1 MPPSLWLKLLLLQ
14 ASKCYLGVCVCLYKT
29 PAGQCPKQPFIPIH
43 DSGGVFSPCAQVTV
57 GCVSLRKKQQQTL
70 RQIRASVAHLSP
82 LPLVMLTSF
91 SMPPV
96 SARAFAFS
104 MFLLVTSCRVQQMAA
119 TVSSDSRVVF
129 PPGRRLTRSLIAY
142 FPKSEEGR
150 WDVQEIHCD
159 TLTVQHVCRQMLMHG
174 EGRGVPLIQV
184 WFSPPLCYI
193 M

>member
-1 MPPSLWLKLLLLQ
+1 MPKTAFYPHPRLWW
-14 ASKCYLGVCVCLYKT
+14 GFFTVCTSYSRVCIT
-29 PAGQCPKQPFIPIH
+29 E
-43 DSGGVFSPCAQVTV
+43 
-57 GCVSLRKKQQQTL
+57 KKKQQTL

-184 WFSPPLCYI
+184 WFFPPLYVT
-193 M
+193 

>member
-1 MPPSLWLKLLLLQ
+1 MAKTSPSPSIKVLLR
-14 ASKCYLGVCVCLYKT
+14 CVCVCIKLQLVSAQNSLLSPST
-29 PAGQCPKQPFIPIH
+29 TLV
-43 DSGGVFSPCAQVTV
+43 GVFHRVHKLQSGVYHWE
-57 GCVSLRKKQQQTL
+57 KKQQTL

-184 WFSPPLCYI
+184 WFFPPLYVT
-193 M
+193 

>member
-14 ASKCYLGVCVCLYKT
+14 ASKCYLGVCLYET

-43 DSGGVFSPCAQVTV
+43 GSGGVFSPCAQVTV
-57 GCVSLRKKQQQTL
+57 GCVSVCTLRKKTTTL

-142 FPKSEEGR
+142 FPKSEEGS

-159 TLTVQHVCRQMLMHG
+159 TLTVQHVCSRCLCTEKWG
-174 EGRGVPLIQV
+174 EYHSYKFFFPLHV
-184 WFSPPLCYI
+184 T
-193 M
+193 